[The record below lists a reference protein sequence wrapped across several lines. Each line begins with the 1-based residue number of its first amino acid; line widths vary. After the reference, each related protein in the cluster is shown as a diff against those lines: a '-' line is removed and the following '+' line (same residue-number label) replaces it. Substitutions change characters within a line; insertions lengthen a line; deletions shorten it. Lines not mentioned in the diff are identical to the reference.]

1 VASHLIVGGLLRL
14 AMSAG
19 AGPAFAIA
27 LAVLIRAGLRALDNP
42 LSYVR
47 GEAAG
52 GALLYLIMMEGVA
65 PHLNRTI
72 VEVHPAT
79 TVLPRSPR
87 LRGRGRGP
95 RVLAHRERPRATD
108 GSIPGVALPLPDHTA
123 VSGGANPSGWPVFW
137 SGERTI

>member
-1 VASHLIVGGLLRL
+1 MASHLIVGGLLRL

-42 LSYVR
+42 LLYVR

-72 VEVHPAT
+72 VEAHPAT
-79 TVLPRSPR
+79 TVFPRSPR
-87 LRGRGRGP
+87 LSGP
-95 RVLAHRERPRATD
+95 WSRATCN
-108 GSIPGVALPLPDHTA
+108 GAPGAPQGDLRVNSRRRISAA
-123 VSGGANPSGWPVFW
+123 
-137 SGERTI
+137 